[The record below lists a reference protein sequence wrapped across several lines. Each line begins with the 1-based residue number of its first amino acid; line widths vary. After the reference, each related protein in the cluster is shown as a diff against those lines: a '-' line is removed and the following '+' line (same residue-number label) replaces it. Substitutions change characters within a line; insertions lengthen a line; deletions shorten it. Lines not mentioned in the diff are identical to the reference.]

1 LRPRLD
7 IAALLSLPMGLQT
20 PVLAGR
26 DSGARIVR
34 GVAGT
39 AKLTRQASHGAL
51 RPRAGRG
58 IAEGEVVAQLG
69 IESVLVAGRGPA
81 ACAVVSACTR
91 LGVKAVAVHSEA
103 ERSARHVRLAD
114 DAVLLGPAPA
124 SESYLAVDRIVEA
137 ARRSGV
143 RAVLPVTPALAGN
156 ARLAAAVVAAGLV
169 WVGPDAEVLER
180 LGGDGVE
187 PASERG
193 LLAWVTADG
202 LRFATPVTR
211 DRAAGIARVSWT
223 PEEWA
228 TEGALQLP
236 PTARRLADVG
246 WRGLVTVGIAPDGE
260 LAEVAAGFS
269 LDIAVLERAHGVDAV
284 ELALRSAGGGS
295 APEGRRPRAAVA
307 AQLRSTLP
315 PGTAGRVTGKLPG
328 VAGEKGSGDVELV
341 AVNGFDPGD
350 RLDGWYDALLATVSA
365 GATDTRSAA
374 GGVSA
379 VLSTL
384 PDTGVPHDGAEV
396 SAVLERLAAGSSVP
410 AP

>member
-1 LRPRLD
+1 
-7 IAALLSLPMGLQT
+7 M
-20 PVLAGR
+20 
-26 DSGARIVR
+26 
-34 GVAGT
+34 
-39 AKLTRQASHGAL
+39 
-51 RPRAGRG
+51 
-58 IAEGEVVAQLG
+58 AQLA

-81 ACAVVSACTR
+81 ACAVISACTR

-114 DAVLLGPAPA
+114 EAVLLGPAPA

-143 RAVLPVTPALAGN
+143 GAVLPVPPALAGN
-156 ARLAAAVVAAGLV
+156 ARLAAAVVDAGLT

-193 LLAWVTADG
+193 FLAWVTADG
-202 LRFATPVTR
+202 LRFATPVAR

-223 PEEWA
+223 PDGWDGSA
-228 TEGALQLP
+228 PALP
-236 PTARRLADVG
+236 AAARRVAEVG
-246 WRGLVTVGIAPDGE
+246 WRGLATVGVSPDGE

-284 ELALRSAGGGS
+284 ELALRSAGGAA
-295 APEGRRPRAAVA
+295 APAPAGRGPRAAVA

-315 PGTAGRVTGKLPG
+315 PGTAGRVTGSLP
-328 VAGEKGSGDVELV
+328 VQSGRPADDVPVV
-341 AVNGFDPGD
+341 AVSGYEPGD

-365 GATDTRSAA
+365 GGPATATAA
-374 GGVSA
+374 GAVSRE
-379 VLSTL
+379 LSDL
-384 PDTGVPHDGAEV
+384 PDVGVPHDGDEV
-396 SAVLERLAAGSSVP
+396 CAVLARLAAGSSVP
-410 AP
+410 TA

>member
-1 LRPRLD
+1 
-7 IAALLSLPMGLQT
+7 M
-20 PVLAGR
+20 
-26 DSGARIVR
+26 
-34 GVAGT
+34 
-39 AKLTRQASHGAL
+39 
-51 RPRAGRG
+51 
-58 IAEGEVVAQLG
+58 AQLE
-69 IESVLVAGRGPA
+69 IDSVLVAGRGPA

-91 LGVKAVAVHSEA
+91 LGVKAVAVHSES

-143 RAVLPVTPALAGN
+143 RAVLPVPPALAGN
-156 ARLAAAVVAAGLV
+156 ARLAAAVAAAGLL
-169 WVGPDAEVLER
+169 WVGPDPDVLER

-202 LRFATPVTR
+202 LRFATPVAR

-223 PEEWA
+223 PQDWTA
-228 TEGALQLP
+228 EGVLALA
-236 PTARRLADVG
+236 PTARRLAEVG
-246 WRGLVTVGIAPDGE
+246 WRGLVTVGIAPHGE

-284 ELALRSAGGGS
+284 ELALSSAGGGEREP
-295 APEGRRPRAAVA
+295 AGRDPRAAVA

-315 PGTAGRVTGKLPG
+315 PGTAGRVTGRLPG
-328 VAGEKGSGDVELV
+328 SDGGPDADGVELV
-341 AVNGFDPGD
+341 AVSGYAPGD

-365 GATDTRSAA
+365 AGPDPQAVAGALS
-374 GGVSA
+374 G
-379 VLSTL
+379 VLSGL
-384 PDTGVPHDGAEV
+384 PDMGLPHDGAEV